1 MDANMLK
8 ILFAILCF
16 QLLFV
21 AFFLFQSKRGKS
33 ISNKIL
39 ALVFLMLSIAAINLY
54 WIVFGIQTNIPQ
66 LVFVDDTFLFAY
78 GPLMYLFTQSVLFK
92 NYTLKKKHL
101 IHFIPFLISV
111 CAAIVYIF
119 SADVTSLS
127 QATMQMKSNQIPLFF
142 RMGEMLILFYI
153 LFYLFK
159 SKREVRKVLDSAF
172 EKYSSIDQEEFRSL
186 KFVINS
192 FIILFLLAFIH
203 SVLPFIGVRGGLF
216 ITLLL
221 MVLFTFYFINSV
233 LFKMLKQTTN
243 DSGLITQP
251 NYEHKEKYAGSRLTQ
266 EALKTLKDK
275 LWSYMKSNERYLDSE
290 LNINDLSNELNLP
303 SKILSQV
310 INEGYDCNFF
320 DFVNEFRVDA
330 AKSLFKNQTDENM
343 TIQEVMYDSG
353 FNSKSSF
360 NTAFKKFTG
369 VTPTQFKNSV

>member
-54 WIVFGIQTNIPQ
+54 WIVIGIQTNIPQ

-251 NYEHKEKYAGSRLTQ
+251 NYEHKEKYAG
-266 EALKTLKDK
+266 
-275 LWSYMKSNERYLDSE
+275 NERYLDSE
-290 LNINDLSNELNLP
+290 LNINNLSNELNLP
-303 SKILSQV
+303 CKILSQV